1 MEGGRRDQAHQQ
13 MHERI
18 GLSSSQP
25 LEVKEGEGEPEP
37 GRRKAADDN
46 LPYATNPVTSTWTD
60 LSYE

>member
-1 MEGGRRDQAHQQ
+1 MEGGWRDQAHQQ

-46 LPYATNPVTSTWTD
+46 LPYATNPVTST
-60 LSYE
+60 